1 MLQQVYKI
9 IFLLSLTLLTACSP
23 PMVKSTKVD
32 PDAVSIK
39 DLTFA
44 ISTGNILSKTH
55 YSLAQQIAI
64 RDSFKGRFVDLL
76 NKNGVSTKKSYI
88 SGVDD
93 FDIYPK
99 TLAENATTSHVL
111 LMTAESLE
119 FINYVAMYIHFNA
132 ILIDVNSKKIVWR
145 GKPMLPLSPYRPNL
159 STQVTAG
166 GILNALHQS
175 GLIHLAQEPAVDM
188 DGQPIK
194 GAYTKF
200 YLDGR
205 DH

>member
-9 IFLLSLTLLTACSP
+9 ILLLSLTLLTACSP

-44 ISTGNILSKTH
+44 INTGNIISQTNYNVAH
-55 YSLAQQIAI
+55 QNAI

-76 NKNGVSTKKSYI
+76 NENGISTKKSYI
-88 SGVDD
+88 SGVDN

-111 LMTAESLE
+111 LMTAESLQSMNYTPM
-119 FINYVAMYIHFNA
+119 FINFNA
-132 ILIDVNSKKIVWR
+132 ILIDVKSKKIVWR
-145 GKPMLPLSPYRPNL
+145 SKPMLSLSPNRPNL
-159 STQVTAG
+159 GTQVTAG
-166 GILNALHQS
+166 GILNALNQS
-175 GLIHLAQEPAVDM
+175 GLIHLAQEHAVDM

-194 GAYTKF
+194 SHYTKF
-200 YLDGR
+200 DFDGQ